1 MSRLNEKPANP
12 ARCHSGFTTIELVV
26 VIVMMGILAAVVA
39 PRMDLLTGFDERGFH
54 DQLKASLQYARKAA
68 VAARHPVCVGI
79 TSGAGTAAKVAFSI
93 DPVDPDSVVTI
104 NCTMALVL
112 PAPPRGCVAGSVC
125 APSGVT
131 LGLGSGSASSFAFD
145 ALGRPVD
152 MSKTAVGTVTF
163 TIASQNGFT
172 PATTLSAS
180 GLPAGVTA
188 AFAPITVTPA
198 AGGSATSTLTLAVS
212 SGAATGAATITVT
225 GESGPYSQSLPVV
238 LTVK

>member
-1 MSRLNEKPANP
+1 MEGYRGFNGSLTYSASGLPNGVTASFSPNP
-12 ARCHSGFTTIELVV
+12 T
-26 VIVMMGILAAVVA
+26 MGIT
-39 PRMDLLTGFDERGFH
+39 MLT
-54 DQLKASLQYARKAA
+54 LTASSYAA
-68 VAARHPVCVGI
+68 VASDTITITA
-79 TSGAGTAAKVAFSI
+79 TSGTLVYSAPFSI
-93 DPVDPDSVVTI
+93 DD
-104 NCTMALVL
+104 TMP
-112 PAPPRGCVAGSVC
+112 PA
-125 APSGVT
+125 T
-131 LGLGSGSASSFAFD
+131 FTMNASSGNLTVAR
-145 ALGRPVD
+145 GK
-152 MSKTAVGTVTF
+152 SGTITF

-172 PATTLSAS
+172 PATTLSAA